1 MDRHDG
7 KKPGPLFLIDGYA
20 LIYRSYFAFINRPIM
35 DPEGQNISAL
45 FGFFRTLFAL
55 IKNYEPSRL
64 LVAMDSISP
73 TFRHEQFDDYKAT
86 RQKTPEDLTAQIPRI
101 EEILQAAGVACIREE
116 GLEAD
121 DIIATLAKT
130 CSREQRACTVVS
142 GDKDL
147 MQLVDGCVTM
157 LRPVKGEYIVF
168 DPPMVLDHFGV
179 RPDQIVDYLALI
191 GDSADN
197 IPGVKGI
204 GPKGAVDLLST
215 WETLDGIYEHLSELS
230 ASLQRKLEE
239 NRDMAY
245 MSREL
250 ATLRENAE
258 CVDLDH
264 RELSLKA
271 IDWSRAVPFFSAIK
285 SSSLVKLAGELSG
298 GGESSSG
305 QDLHEDAQPDRS
317 DDTPPVSRKAGIE
330 DLGRKGVYRTVTS
343 LEELRKIVDTA
354 ENMGCFAFDLETDS
368 TDDMVAIPAGFSLS
382 MEFGI
387 AYYVPLVAGGQV
399 VLDQAA
405 VRDELRRIL
414 ESPACTII
422 GQNFKYDYKVLRRWG
437 IRPARIG
444 FDTRIAAWMLDAS
457 AMSLNMDSLARKY
470 LSYKTTT
477 YTEVVPKGSLFPD
490 IPLDDAS
497 RYAAEDADITFRLYV
512 LFSELLRQQGLEKVF
527 FEVEMP
533 LVKILA
539 EMELQGMAL
548 RVDEL
553 VAYGDELR
561 QRIGELERTIFE
573 ACGREFNI
581 GSTKQLQ
588 EILFQVRGLKP
599 VKKTKTGFSTDTSV
613 LEELASQDIVPS
625 LILQHRS
632 LEKLRNTYVDA
643 LPALID
649 PATGKLH
656 TSLIQTGTATG
667 RLSSRNPNLQNIPI
681 KSEDGRRIRSAFVP
695 SPGMKFLSADYA
707 QIELVVL
714 AHFASD
720 QTLSE
725 AFRKGSDVHRHTGA
739 LIFGVPAEEVTPEQ
753 RRIAK
758 TINFGVMYGM
768 SAFRLS
774 RELGIPRVDAD
785 RFITSYFTRYAG
797 IQRFITETIQSAER
811 TGQVSTL
818 LGHIRQIP
826 GITSR
831 NRTEKAAAERV
842 AVNTPIQGSA
852 ADIMKLAMIAVTR
865 RIEKEHLFSRLILQV
880 HDELIFEMVP
890 DEEERLKKLIHE
902 EMEHAVTLDVPLRV
916 SIETGM
922 SWGDLH

>member
-1 MDRHDG
+1 MDRQEG

-35 DPEGQNISAL
+35 DPEGRNISAV
-45 FGFFRTLFAL
+45 FGFFRTLFTL
-55 IKNYEPSRL
+55 IKNYEPARL

-73 TFRHEQFDDYKAT
+73 TFRHDQFDDYKAT
-86 RQKTPEDLTAQIPRI
+86 RQKTPEELTAQIPRI
-101 EEILQAAGVACIREE
+101 EEILQAAGVACVREE

-121 DIIATLAKT
+121 DIIATIART
-130 CSREQRACTVVS
+130 CSREGRLCTVVS

-147 MQLVDGCVTM
+147 MQLVDGRVTM

-168 DPPMVLDHFGV
+168 DPDMVFDHFGV
-179 RPDQIVDYLALI
+179 HPDQIVDYLALI

-215 WETLDGIYEHLSELS
+215 WGTLDGIYEHLPELS

-239 NRDMAY
+239 SRDLAY
-245 MSREL
+245 MSRDL

-258 CVDLDH
+258 CVDIDH

-271 IDWSRAVPFFSAIK
+271 IDWSKAIPYFSAIR
-285 SSSLVKLAGELSG
+285 SSSLVRLAGEFSG
-298 GGESSSG
+298 GGQADLPVVSDAGGVETTSG
-305 QDLHEDAQPDRS
+305 APSGGGSVDMR
-317 DDTPPVSRKAGIE
+317 
-330 DLGRKGVYRTVTS
+330 RKGSYRTVTTM
-343 LEELRKIVDTA
+343 EELRKVVDAA
-354 ENMGCFAFDLETDS
+354 ERAGRFAFDLETDS
-368 TDDMVAIPAGFSLS
+368 TDDMVAVPAGFSLS
-382 MEFGI
+382 MEFGK
-387 AYYVPLVAGGQV
+387 AFYVPLVAGGQV
-399 VLDQAA
+399 MLDPDA
-405 VRDELRRIL
+405 VRTELKRIL
-414 ESPACTII
+414 EAPACMII

-437 IRPARIG
+437 IRPARVG
-444 FDTRIAAWMLDAS
+444 FDTMIAAWLLDSS

-470 LSYKTTT
+470 LDYETITFS
-477 YTEVVPKGSLFPD
+477 EVVPKGSLFPD

-497 RYAAEDADITFRLYV
+497 KYAAEDADVTFRLYTC
-512 LFSELLRQQGLEKVF
+512 FAPLLRQQGLEKVF
-527 FEVEMP
+527 QEVEMP
-533 LVKILA
+533 LVRILA

-548 RVDEL
+548 KVDEL

-561 QRIGELERTIFE
+561 QRIGEIERTIFE
-573 ACGREFNI
+573 VCGREFNI

-599 VKKTKTGFSTDTSV
+599 VKKTKTGYSTDTSV

-649 PATGKLH
+649 PVTGKLH
-656 TSLIQTGTATG
+656 TSLVQTGTATG

-720 QTLSE
+720 QALSE
-725 AFRKGSDVHRHTGA
+725 AFRMGRDVHRHTGA

-774 RELGIPRVDAD
+774 RELGIPRSDAE

-797 IQRFITETIQSAER
+797 IQRFISETIRDAEQ

-818 LGHIRQIP
+818 LGHVRKVS

-831 NRTEKAAAERV
+831 NRTEKAAAERI

-865 RIEKEHLFSRLILQV
+865 RIDEESLKSRLILQV
-880 HDELIFEMVP
+880 HDELIFEVVP
-890 DEEERLKKLIHE
+890 EEEQQLRILVQE
-902 EMEHAVTLDVPLRV
+902 EMEQAVSLDVPLHV